1 MAPKNC
7 TVEMYNGQAIYY
19 PAASHCKTDHTTNK
33 ANARR
38 MTQADAAVF
47 VQRIRTLSTGVTG
60 KVVPIA

>member
-1 MAPKNC
+1 
-7 TVEMYNGQAIYY
+7 MYNGQAIYY